1 MPWGIRKSI
10 AWVLL
15 GSPALYASYLIAI
28 NDLGANPLETL
39 TDHTGQWTLRF
50 LLLGLLITPLRH
62 LTGWVSLVRYR
73 RLIGLFAAFYAT
85 AHMSLWLFID
95 QQLDWDLLVEDVLDR
110 PYITLGFIGWLLLLP
125 LVATSTKGMIKKLG
139 GSWRKL
145 HRAVYI
151 IPVLGIVHYTMS
163 LKVDFSLPI
172 LYGVILAVLL
182 GFRVWMRE
190 AR

>member
-1 MPWGIRKSI
+1 MPWWIRKSI

-15 GSPALYASYLIAI
+15 GSPAFYATYLIAI

-50 LLLGLLITPLRH
+50 LLLGLMITPLRK
-62 LTGWVSLVRYR
+62 LTGWVSLIRYR
-73 RLIGLFAAFYAT
+73 RLFGLFAAFYAT
-85 AHMSLWLFID
+85 THMSLWLFID
-95 QQLDWDLLVEDVLDR
+95 QQLDWGLLVEDVLDR
-110 PYITLGFIGWLLLLP
+110 PYITFGFIGWLLLLP

-163 LKVDFSLPI
+163 LKADFSLPI

-182 GFRVWMRE
+182 GFRVWMRQ

>member
-1 MPWGIRKSI
+1 MPWWIRKSI

-15 GSPALYASYLIAI
+15 GSPALYATYLIAI

-39 TDHTGQWTLRF
+39 TDHTGQWALRF
-50 LLLGLLITPLRH
+50 LLLGLLITPLRQ
-62 LTGWVSLVRYR
+62 LTGWVSLIRYR

-85 AHMSLWLFID
+85 THMSLWLFID
-95 QQLDWDLLVEDVLDR
+95 QQLDWGLLVEDVLDR

-163 LKVDFSLPI
+163 LKADFSLPI

-182 GFRVWMRE
+182 GFRVWMRQ

>member
-1 MPWGIRKSI
+1 MPWWIRKSI

-15 GSPALYASYLIAI
+15 GSPAFYATYLIAI

-50 LLLGLLITPLRH
+50 LLLGLLITPLRQ
-62 LTGWVSLVRYR
+62 LTGWVSLIRFR

-85 AHMSLWLFID
+85 THMSLWLFID
-95 QQLDWDLLVEDVLDR
+95 QQLDWGLLVEDVLDR

-139 GSWRKL
+139 GLWRKL
-145 HRAVYI
+145 HRAVYV

-163 LKVDFSLPI
+163 LKADFSLPI

-182 GFRVWMRE
+182 SFRVWMRQ

>member
-1 MPWGIRKSI
+1 MPWWIRKTI

-15 GSPALYASYLIAI
+15 GSPALYAAYLVAI

-50 LLLGLLITPLRH
+50 LLFGLLITPLRQ
-62 LTGWVSLVRYR
+62 LTGWVSLIRYR
-73 RLIGLFAAFYAT
+73 RVIGLFAAFYAT

-95 QQLDWDLLVEDVLDR
+95 QQLDWGLLVEDVLDR
-110 PYITLGFIGWLLLLP
+110 PYITLGFIGWLLFLP

-139 GSWRKL
+139 KSWRKL

-163 LKVDFSLPI
+163 LKAGFSLPI
-172 LYGVILAVLL
+172 LYAVILTVLL
-182 GFRVWMRE
+182 GFRVWMRQ

>member
-1 MPWGIRKSI
+1 MPWWIRKTI
-10 AWVLL
+10 AWMLL
-15 GSPALYASYLIAI
+15 GSPALYALYLIAS

-50 LLLGLLITPLRH
+50 LLLGLLITPLRQ
-62 LTGWVSLVRYR
+62 LTGWVSLIRYR

-85 AHMSLWLFID
+85 AHMALWLFID
-95 QQLDWDLLVEDVLDR
+95 QQLDWRLLLEDVLDR
-110 PYITLGFIGWLLLLP
+110 PYITLGFMGWLLLLP

-139 GSWRKL
+139 TSWRKL

-151 IPVLGIVHYTMS
+151 IPLLGIMHYTMS
-163 LKVDFSLPI
+163 LKADFSLPI

-182 GFRVWMRE
+182 GFRVWMRQ

>member
-1 MPWGIRKSI
+1 MPWWIRKSI

-15 GSPALYASYLIAI
+15 GTPALYAAYLIAI

-50 LLLGLLITPLRH
+50 LLLGLLITPLRQ
-62 LTGWVSLVRYR
+62 LTGWVSLIRYR

-85 AHMSLWLFID
+85 THMALWLFID
-95 QQLDWDLLVEDVLDR
+95 QQLDWDLLFEDVLDR
-110 PYITLGFIGWLLLLP
+110 PYITLGFIGWLLLLS

-151 IPVLGIVHYTMS
+151 IPVLGIVHYIMS
-163 LKVDFSLPI
+163 LKADFSLPI
-172 LYGVILAVLL
+172 LYGVTLAVLL
-182 GFRVWMRE
+182 GFRVRV
-190 AR
+190 RQTR

>member
-1 MPWGIRKSI
+1 MPWWIRKSI

-15 GSPALYASYLIAI
+15 GSPALYATYLIAI

-39 TDHTGQWTLRF
+39 TDYTGQWTLRF
-50 LLLGLLITPLRH
+50 LLLGLLITPLRQ
-62 LTGWVSLVRYR
+62 LTGWVSLIRFR

-85 AHMSLWLFID
+85 THMSLWLFID
-95 QQLDWDLLVEDVLDR
+95 QQLDWGLLVEDVLDR

-125 LVATSTKGMIKKLG
+125 LVATSTKGMIKRLG

-163 LKVDFSLPI
+163 LKADFSLPI

-182 GFRVWMRE
+182 GFRVWMRQ

>member
-1 MPWGIRKSI
+1 MPWWIRKSI

-15 GSPALYASYLIAI
+15 GSPVLYASYLIAI

-39 TDHTGQWTLRF
+39 TDHTGQWALRF
-50 LLLGLLITPLRH
+50 LLLGLLITPLRQ
-62 LTGWVSLVRYR
+62 LTGWGSLIRYR

-85 AHMSLWLFID
+85 THMSLWLFID
-95 QQLDWDLLVEDVLDR
+95 QQLDWGLLVEDVLDR

-163 LKVDFSLPI
+163 LKADFSLPI
-172 LYGVILAVLL
+172 LYGVILAMLL
-182 GFRVWMRE
+182 GFRVWMRQ

>member
-1 MPWGIRKSI
+1 MPWWSRKTI

-15 GSPALYASYLIAI
+15 GSPALYALYLIAT

-50 LLLGLLITPLRH
+50 LLLGLLITPLRE
-62 LTGWVSLVRYR
+62 LTGWVSLIRYR

-85 AHMSLWLFID
+85 AHMALWLFID
-95 QQLDWDLLVEDVLDR
+95 QQLDWRLLLEDVLDR
-110 PYITLGFIGWLLLLP
+110 PYITLGFMGWLLLLP

-139 GSWRKL
+139 KSWRKL

-151 IPVLGIVHYTMS
+151 IPLLGIVHYTMS
-163 LKVDFSLPI
+163 LKADFSLPI
-172 LYGVILAVLL
+172 LYGVILAMLL
-182 GFRVWMRE
+182 GFRVWMRQ

>member
-1 MPWGIRKSI
+1 MPWWIRKSI

-15 GSPALYASYLIAI
+15 GSPVLYASYLIAI

-39 TDHTGQWTLRF
+39 TDHTGQWALRF
-50 LLLGLLITPLRH
+50 LLLGLLITPLRQ
-62 LTGWVSLVRYR
+62 LTGWVSLIRYR

-85 AHMSLWLFID
+85 THMSLWLFID
-95 QQLDWDLLVEDVLDR
+95 QQLDWGLLVEDVLDR
-110 PYITLGFIGWLLLLP
+110 PYITFGFIGWLLLLP

-163 LKVDFSLPI
+163 LKADFSLPI

-182 GFRVWMRE
+182 GFRVWMRQ

>member
-1 MPWGIRKSI
+1 MPWWIRKTI
-10 AWVLL
+10 AWMLL
-15 GSPALYASYLIAI
+15 GSPALYALYLIAT

-50 LLLGLLITPLRH
+50 LLLGLLITPLRE
-62 LTGWVSLVRYR
+62 LTGWVSLIRYR

-85 AHMSLWLFID
+85 THMSLWLVID
-95 QQLDWDLLVEDVLDR
+95 QQLDWGLLVEDVLDR
-110 PYITLGFIGWLLLLP
+110 PYITLGFMGWLLLLP

-139 GSWRKL
+139 KSWRKL

-151 IPVLGIVHYTMS
+151 IPLLGIVHYTMS
-163 LKVDFSLPI
+163 LKADFSLPI

-182 GFRVWMRE
+182 GFRVWMRQ

>member
-1 MPWGIRKSI
+1 MPWWIRKSI

-15 GSPALYASYLIAI
+15 GLPALYATYLIAI

-39 TDHTGQWTLRF
+39 TDYTGQWTLRF
-50 LLLGLLITPLRH
+50 LLLGLLITPLRQ
-62 LTGWVSLVRYR
+62 LTSWVSLIRFR

-85 AHMSLWLFID
+85 THMSLWLFID
-95 QQLDWDLLVEDVLDR
+95 QQLDWGLLVEDVLDR

-139 GSWRKL
+139 TSWCKL

-163 LKVDFSLPI
+163 LKADFSLPI
-172 LYGVILAVLL
+172 LYGVTLAMLL
-182 GFRVWMRE
+182 GFRVWMRQ

>member
-1 MPWGIRKSI
+1 MPWWSRKTI

-15 GSPALYASYLIAI
+15 GSPALYALYLIAT

-39 TDHTGQWTLRF
+39 TDHAGQWTLRF
-50 LLLGLLITPLRH
+50 LLLGLLITPLRE
-62 LTGWVSLVRYR
+62 LTGWVSLIRYR

-85 AHMSLWLFID
+85 AHMALWLFID
-95 QQLDWDLLVEDVLDR
+95 QQLDWRLLLEDVLDR
-110 PYITLGFIGWLLLLP
+110 PYITLGFMGWLLLLP

-139 GSWRKL
+139 TSWRKL

-151 IPVLGIVHYTMS
+151 IPLLGIMHYTMS
-163 LKVDFSLPI
+163 LKADFSLPI

-182 GFRVWMRE
+182 GFRVWMRQ

>member
-1 MPWGIRKSI
+1 MPWWIRKSI

-15 GSPALYASYLIAI
+15 GSPALYATYLIAI

-50 LLLGLLITPLRH
+50 LLLVLLITPLRQ
-62 LTGWVSLVRYR
+62 LTGWVSLIRYR

-85 AHMSLWLFID
+85 THMSLWLFID
-95 QQLDWDLLVEDVLDR
+95 QQLDWGLLVEDVLDR
-110 PYITLGFIGWLLLLP
+110 PYITFGFIGWLLLLP

-139 GSWRKL
+139 NSWRKL

-163 LKVDFSLPI
+163 LKADFSLPI

-182 GFRVWMRE
+182 GFRVWMRQ

>member
-1 MPWGIRKSI
+1 MPWWIRKTI

-15 GSPALYASYLIAI
+15 GSPALYALYLIAT

-50 LLLGLLITPLRH
+50 LLLGLLITPLRE
-62 LTGWVSLVRYR
+62 LTGWVSLIRYR
-73 RLIGLFAAFYAT
+73 RLIGLFAVFYAT
-85 AHMSLWLFID
+85 AHMALWLFID
-95 QQLDWDLLVEDVLDR
+95 QQLVWRLLLEDVLDR
-110 PYITLGFIGWLLLLP
+110 PYITLGFMGWLLLLP

-139 GSWRKL
+139 ASWRKL

-151 IPVLGIVHYTMS
+151 IPVLGVVHYAMS
-163 LKVDFSLPI
+163 LKADFSLPI
-172 LYGVILAVLL
+172 LYAVILALL
-182 GFRVWMRE
+182 LSFRVWMRQ

>member
-1 MPWGIRKSI
+1 MPWWIRKSI

-50 LLLGLLITPLRH
+50 LLLGLLITPLRQ
-62 LTGWVSLVRYR
+62 LTGWVSLIRYR

-85 AHMSLWLFID
+85 THMSLWLFID
-95 QQLDWDLLVEDVLDR
+95 QQLDWGLLVEDVLDR
-110 PYITLGFIGWLLLLP
+110 PYITFGFIGWLLLLP

-163 LKVDFSLPI
+163 LKADFSLPI

-182 GFRVWMRE
+182 GFRVWMRQ

>member
-1 MPWGIRKSI
+1 MPWWIRKTI

-15 GSPALYASYLIAI
+15 GSPALYAAYLVAI

-50 LLLGLLITPLRH
+50 LLLGLLITPLRQ
-62 LTGWVSLVRYR
+62 LSGWVSLIRYR
-73 RLIGLFAAFYAT
+73 RVIGLFAAFYAT

-95 QQLDWDLLVEDVLDR
+95 QQLDWNLLVEDVLDR

-139 GSWRKL
+139 KSWRKL

-163 LKVDFSLPI
+163 LKADFSLPI
-172 LYGVILAVLL
+172 LYAVILTVLL
-182 GFRVWMRE
+182 GFRVWMRQ

>member
-1 MPWGIRKSI
+1 MPWWIRKSI

-15 GSPALYASYLIAI
+15 GSPAFYATYLIAI

-50 LLLGLLITPLRH
+50 LLLGLMITPLRQ
-62 LTGWVSLVRYR
+62 LTGWVSLIRYR

-85 AHMSLWLFID
+85 THMSLWLFID
-95 QQLDWDLLVEDVLDR
+95 QQLDWGLLVEDVLDR
-110 PYITLGFIGWLLLLP
+110 PYITFGFIGWLLLLP

-163 LKVDFSLPI
+163 LKADFSLPI

-182 GFRVWMRE
+182 GFRVWMRQ